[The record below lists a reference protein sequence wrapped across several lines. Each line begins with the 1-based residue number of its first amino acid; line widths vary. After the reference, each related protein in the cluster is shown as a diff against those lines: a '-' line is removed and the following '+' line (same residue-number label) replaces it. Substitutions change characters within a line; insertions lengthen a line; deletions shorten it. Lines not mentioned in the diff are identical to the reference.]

1 MVPQPPQFAL
11 QPRGWLGFS
20 RSFPV
25 HFSKEM
31 NVMLQ
36 YPESDASGASNRP
49 PASSSRRQPQPERVR
64 HVLYGS
70 LPGLDRA
77 IKILHSL
84 GYADPNDWCDPIPVP
99 TPDTGSSGERSRTLE
114 APNQW
119 MVVMDKIL
127 LLE

>member
-1 MVPQPPQFAL
+1 
-11 QPRGWLGFS
+11 
-20 RSFPV
+20 
-25 HFSKEM
+25 
-31 NVMLQ
+31 MLP
-36 YPESDASGASNRP
+36 YPESDADGASNRP
-49 PASSSRRQPQPERVR
+49 PASSERQQPQPERVR

-84 GYADPNDWCDPIPVP
+84 GYADPNDWCEPIPVP
-99 TPDTGSSGERSRTLE
+99 ISGNDSIRERQSTAE
-114 APNQW
+114 VPNQW